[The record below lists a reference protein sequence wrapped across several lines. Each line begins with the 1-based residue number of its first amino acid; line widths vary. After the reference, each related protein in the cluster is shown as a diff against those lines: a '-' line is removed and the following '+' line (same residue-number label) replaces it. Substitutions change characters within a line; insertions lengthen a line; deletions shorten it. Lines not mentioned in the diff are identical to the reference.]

1 MPVASTA
8 SLKKQLIPF
17 LVIGVGCAVLDFGIT
32 NTLDVQLGWQRDFAK
47 AVGWVFGTV
56 AAYVLNSKFS
66 FNAEINAKKAGAV
79 FVLYAVTFAVQM
91 VLWRVTDSPLTSVG
105 LENPWKNLVSFVIA
119 QGVATVTNFEL
130 QRHVI
135 FKRETKIVDKREPS
149 NPGGGNPPLP
159 PSAVAATIE

>member
-1 MPVASTA
+1 M
-8 SLKKQLIPF
+8 KQLVPF
-17 LVIGVGCAVLDFGIT
+17 VMIGVGCAILDFGIT

-91 VLWRVTDSPLTSVG
+91 VLWRVTDSPLTSMG
-105 LENPWKNLVSFVIA
+105 LENPWKNIVSFVIA

-130 QRHVI
+130 QRHWI
-135 FKRETKIVDKREPS
+135 FRQETKIVDKQMPTRGDE
-149 NPGGGNPPLP
+149 NPPAP
-159 PSAVAATIE
+159 PAAVTSTSE